1 MHHNSKGDAAGPAGC
16 KARRVREMISRV
28 LLCKL
33 SLALTVS
40 WMLLSMMPLAAATRT
55 DLDRE
60 WQFRADPDDRGGTA
74 GWQSTLP
81 AGTESVD
88 IPHTWNIGKLHDYR
102 GVAWYFRRF
111 ERPSQA
117 ALPAGEHV
125 ELHFG
130 ASFYKARVWLNG
142 VELGTHEGGFTAY
155 SFDITRHLRA
165 VNTLA
170 VRLDNRAG
178 MATIPGVAARGGPEA
193 TYDWWP
199 YGGLVRDVWL
209 TSTGPA
215 WVRRQSIRTEQG
227 AETGHIYDRIFLGSA
242 LASQTPVTLR
252 VTAFGPDNQL
262 AARQVRTVNLGQ
274 GLSEVEVTLD
284 LAHPRLWDLD
294 HPNLYRLRVTLEG
307 PQGPHAVVMDE
318 NDATFGVRTLE
329 IRARHLLLNGAR
341 VRLTGM
347 ARHEDSPWEGLA
359 ETPGTMRHDYDDMKA
374 LHTTLS
380 RPVHYPQNP
389 FVLDYADRHGIL
401 LIPEIPVWQFSEAQ
415 LSDPAVIRLARQQM
429 REMIEEAGNHPSI
442 FAWSVANESAM
453 GTPGGI
459 AYFRALRALIRDLD
473 PGRPVSFADDAL
485 YKLERAEQS
494 AANEADFLMVNQY
507 FGSWHGPA
515 DGLRSALDS
524 IDHLYPDKMVIIS
537 EMGYA
542 GVFAKNSVA
551 ADRARIDVIREQLP
565 ALAARDWIGGVMLWC
580 YQDYKSQRNLWP
592 GETEG
597 YVDHGLVD
605 ENRQRR
611 PSYAVWKELNSPAHL
626 TAQWTGA
633 ADQPP
638 NGFSI
643 DLTPNTERELPFYP
657 LRDAEL
663 TWSVVDDQGR
673 ALASGTKPLPE
684 LTQAVSVTGAFP
696 PGPPAGRYRLSV
708 KLRSLTSVSA
718 ETALEW
724 PLQAARPLQAAGL

>member
-1 MHHNSKGDAAGPAGC
+1 
-16 KARRVREMISRV
+16 
-28 LLCKL
+28 
-33 SLALTVS
+33 
-40 WMLLSMMPLAAATRT
+40 MLLAAMPLGAATRT
-55 DLDRE
+55 DLDRD
-60 WQFRADPDDRGGTA
+60 WQFRADPEEGGETS
-74 GWQSTLP
+74 GWQSAIP
-81 AGTESVD
+81 AGTESVTL
-88 IPHTWNIGKLHDYR
+88 PHTWNIGRLHDYK
-102 GVAWYFRRF
+102 GLAWYFRRF
-111 ERPSQA
+111 ERPPA
-117 ALPAGEHV
+117 APGGHV

-130 ASFYKARVWLNG
+130 ASFYQAHVWLNG

-155 SFDITRHLRA
+155 SFDITPHLRA
-165 VNTLA
+165 TNILA

-178 MATIPGVAARGGPEA
+178 MATIPGVAARGAPDS

-227 AETGHIYDRIFLGSA
+227 EASARIHERIFLGSA
-242 LASQTPVTLR
+242 LAHQTPVTLR
-252 VTAFGPDNQL
+252 VTAFGPDNQV
-262 AARQVRTVNLGQ
+262 AAQQVRTVTLGQ
-274 GLSEVEVTLD
+274 GSSEVEVTLD
-284 LAHPRLWDLD
+284 LAHPQLWDLD
-294 HPNLYRLRVTLEG
+294 HPNLYRMLVEL
-307 PQGPHAVVMDE
+307 QGAHAVALDE
-318 NDATFGVRTLE
+318 NNQTFGVRTLE

-359 ETPGTMRHDYDDMKA
+359 ETPGTMRHDYDDMKG

-401 LIPEIPVWQFSEAQ
+401 LIPEIPVWQFNEAQ
-415 LSDPAVIRLARQQM
+415 LSGPRVIELARQQM

-453 GTPGGI
+453 GTAGGI
-459 AYFRALRALIRDLD
+459 AYFRALRSLIRELD

-485 YKLERAEQS
+485 YKLERPEQS
-494 AANEADFLMVNQY
+494 AANEADFLMMNQY

-515 DGLRSALDS
+515 AGLGPALEAVNR
-524 IDHLYPDKMVIIS
+524 LYPDKMVIIS

-542 GVFAKNSVA
+542 GVFARNSA
-551 ADRARIDVIREQLP
+551 EADRARIAVIREQLP

-605 ENRQRR
+605 EARQRR
-611 PSYAVWKELNSPAHL
+611 PSYAVWKELNSPARI

-633 ADQPP
+633 AGQSPS
-638 NGFSI
+638 GFSI
-643 DLTPNTERELPFYP
+643 AVVPNTERDLPFYT
-657 LRDAEL
+657 LRDAVL
-663 TWSVVDDQGR
+663 TWRAVDEQGR
-673 ALASGTKPLPE
+673 ILVNGTKLLPE
-684 LTQAVSVTGAFP
+684 LTQVVSVTGELPAGT
-696 PGPPAGRYRLSV
+696 PGGSGRYRLSV
-708 KLRSLTSVSA
+708 KLQSPISTSA
-718 ETALEW
+718 ETTLEW
-724 PLQAARPLQAAGL
+724 PMTN